1 MWEGGNCSVLVL
13 GPSELNILGG
23 DRPDCTCVNMNM
35 VVTQR
40 DTLEDQTA
48 GRRWPGSRGSL
59 SGKVGAGMSAGLVG
73 GQEVLWVLWE
83 LRALLVSESL
93 EFGIYFPTQLGS
105 QDCEMGLCPRA
116 TAGTGLSGT
125 PEGMALCPTPGLDL
139 FQKNIQREKG
149 LSWLQGGFALLSA
162 TA

>member
-1 MWEGGNCSVLVL
+1 MWEGGNCSVLGL

-73 GQEVLWVLWE
+73 GSGSALGPMGAKGPLSLRKSGVWDLFPNPAWV
-83 LRALLVSESL
+83 
-93 EFGIYFPTQLGS
+93 
-105 QDCEMGLCPRA
+105 
-116 TAGTGLSGT
+116 TGL
-125 PEGMALCPTPGLDL
+125 
-139 FQKNIQREKG
+139 
-149 LSWLQGGFALLSA
+149 
-162 TA
+162 